1 MKANEC
7 FIIPGTAGYGD
18 RIFVC
23 SDAKE
28 DVLRML
34 KAFCCWGGHDKV
46 WENDRYGTDLWGFE
60 FSTGWI
66 ALDGRKL
73 LALSHLKEIERR

>member
-1 MKANEC
+1 
-7 FIIPGTAGYGD
+7 
-18 RIFVC
+18 
-23 SDAKE
+23 
-28 DVLRML
+28 ML